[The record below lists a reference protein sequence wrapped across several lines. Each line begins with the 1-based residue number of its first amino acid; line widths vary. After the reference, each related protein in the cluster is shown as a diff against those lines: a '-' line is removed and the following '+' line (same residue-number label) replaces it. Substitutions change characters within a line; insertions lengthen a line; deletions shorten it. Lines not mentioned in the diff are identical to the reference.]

1 METFLAVLM
10 VLGIYLGIP
19 FVIGFA
25 IAGVIIFSSRRA
37 TRAKKARLQ
46 ESVEQQISAME
57 DLIRQARSDKVT
69 APAARRTSPRAP
81 EKA

>member
-10 VLGIYLGIP
+10 VLGIYVGAPL
-19 FVIGFA
+19 VIGVA

-46 ESVEQQISAME
+46 ESVEEQIAAME

-69 APAARRTSPRAP
+69 ELAVRRTSTRTPK
-81 EKA
+81 KA